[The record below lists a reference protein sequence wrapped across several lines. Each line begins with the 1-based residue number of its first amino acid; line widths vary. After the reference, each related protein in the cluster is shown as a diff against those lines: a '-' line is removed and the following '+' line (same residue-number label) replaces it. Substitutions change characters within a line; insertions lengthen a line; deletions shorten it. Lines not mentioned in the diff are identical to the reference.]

1 MEDRKVLRWVVYIV
15 FGVVAFLVSTVST
28 FPTTV
33 AAQQLSQQMAK
44 ALPKNVGVEFGG
56 VGLSFPIGVRATD
69 VTLRVGRGAAAPTYE
84 FDSVVIEPAI
94 GALVR
99 QEMGGHAAIELAGG
113 TVEADFEQGDSGQ
126 VIFKA
131 KADGVNL
138 HSIPALASAAR
149 LPLMGSVGLE
159 AEGEW
164 KRDLSKSSFDATV
177 QLGNFGVGAAK
188 IMGFSLPTVSL
199 GNVAMK
205 LSSKQGKLNL
215 QEFNQTGGNFS
226 VEAAG
231 GVTFK
236 RSFFSSVLDL
246 CFKLKGDDAFLK
258 ENPKLKTSLD
268 LGTAVLH
275 KDNQGFL
282 HAPVKGAIR
291 RIRTPSRS
299 KPCKG
304 M

>member
-1 MEDRKVLRWVVYIV
+1 MEDKKALRWLVYIV
-15 FGVVAFLVSTVST
+15 FGAVAFLVSTVST

-33 AAQQLSQQMAK
+33 AAQQLSQQLAK

-56 VGLSFPIGVRATD
+56 VGLSFPVGVRATD
-69 VTLRVGRGAAAPTYE
+69 VRLRVGRGSNAPEYQFE
-84 FDSVVIEPAI
+84 SVVIEPALGSLI
-94 GALVR
+94 R
-99 QEMGGHAAIELAGG
+99 QEMGGHASVELAGG
-113 TVEADFEQGDSGQ
+113 TIEADFEQGDSGQ

-131 KADGVNL
+131 TADGVNL
-138 HSIPALASAAR
+138 HAIPALASAAN
-149 LPLMGSVGLE
+149 LPLMGSVGLQ

-164 KRDLSKSSFDATV
+164 KRDLSKSSFDASLE
-177 QLGNFGVGAAK
+177 LGNFGVGAAK

-205 LSSKQGKLNL
+205 LSSKQGKLSL
-215 QEFNQTGGNFS
+215 DEFNQTGGNFS
-226 VEAAG
+226 VAATG

-246 CFKLKGDDAFLK
+246 CFKLRGDEAFLK

-275 KDNQGFL
+275 KDKQGFL

-304 M
+304 I